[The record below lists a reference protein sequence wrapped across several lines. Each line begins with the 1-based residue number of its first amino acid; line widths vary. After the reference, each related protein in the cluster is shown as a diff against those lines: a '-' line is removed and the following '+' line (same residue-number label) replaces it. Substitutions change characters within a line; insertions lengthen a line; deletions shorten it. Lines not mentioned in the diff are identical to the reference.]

1 MKINYKNRWDNIH
14 SNLGEMDA
22 FVSALPGNTR
32 YLANSDS
39 PPGSPPSSTMNF
51 VVIPKRGE
59 PVAITSSLE
68 EHRCR
73 HESSVK
79 DIRCWTT
86 YPDIESD
93 GKSSLEVLK
102 STLSDINAKKIL
114 ADTKVRLGRSIG
126 VSVSSKI
133 NELRSVLSLIHI

>member
-1 MKINYKNRWDNIH
+1 MKINYKNRWDNIQ

-39 PPGSPPSSTMNF
+39 PPGSPPSSTMNY

-59 PVAITSSLE
+59 PIAITSSLE

-79 DIRCWTT
+79 DVRCWTT
-86 YPDIESD
+86 YPDIASD
-93 GKSSLEVLK
+93 GKSSLDAVSYTHL
-102 STLSDINAKKIL
+102 TLP
-114 ADTKVRLGRSIG
+114 TKRIV
-126 VSVSSKI
+126 
-133 NELRSVLSLIHI
+133 